1 MEFLGIKRDIR
12 KVAELGIGAVAL
24 GTLILAGCGGGG
36 GGGSSSTPPAVATTS
51 TQITAFKG
59 MFTTGVAT
67 VYDATGATIAT
78 GNIAS
83 GVGSVTYPNTVTYPL
98 VVSVSGVYL
107 NDVTNLPES
116 TTVPLLGFVASS
128 AVAAAVSGVPVT
140 AITNL
145 AVAQIQQ
152 TAGSLTVP
160 HASNPITVSNVTT
173 ALTNAGTQFGIP
185 ATAIP
190 SFDANGLAK
199 DGNTVALAG
208 LAQALNSQNPGT
220 NLSTAL
226 NNLAASY
233 ANPAS
238 SVSAVTA
245 ILPKLSLGITY
256 IQTFNA
262 SPQLP
267 PTAAAAVQTA
277 INSLISNPPP
287 AITPIAVVPSSTAA
301 QIATST
307 TLLSSLH
314 TDFILQASGVQ
325 ADLNNILSPFQE
337 AQNFE
342 LFLSQGMSLASNGTA
357 AYTSR
362 SYVNGYPCVLM
373 SLSGP
378 AGAATSTGTVVC
390 QWSGNYAGIS
400 PTIHQLTISGPNN
413 TSAGVYTLTPIGHY
427 TWSDTLVPTASLSIS
442 GASSVSAT
450 GVTPATGT
458 VDGTAAGVTLN
469 GSILP
474 GEGITSTHTLTNITN
489 LVVTESQNAAAT
501 INTFGITADAVAQ
514 MNGSVPIDS
523 ITLLKG
529 TQLVQVASTGS
540 TISATVVAQ
549 ATTPNYSFNGTLSLP
564 TYAQQKNSSTWNPST
579 ITFTG
584 SVSSAALGTF
594 LNTGSNGGLTVNSN
608 WANYDPTQA
617 LSATNFP
624 SENGSFTGNIIN
636 GTSTYGVNLTFASGT
651 TGTTYSTITSSVT
664 VTDSGNNAVTM
675 SETGTTTGLA
685 TTAATLGTNSS
696 GTVSY
701 ANSAANPPV
710 ASTQVGTISGGVI
723 TFTDLSTLSLK

>member
-36 GGGSSSTPPAVATTS
+36 GSSSTPPAVATTS

-59 MFTTGVAT
+59 MFTNAVVT
-67 VYDATGATIAT
+67 VYDAVGAIIST

-83 GVGSVTYPNTVTYPL
+83 GVASVTYPSTANYPL

-128 AVAAAVSGVPVT
+128 AVAVAASGVPVT

-152 TAGSLTVP
+152 TAGPLTVP
-160 HASNPITVSNVTT
+160 HASTPITVSNVTT

-208 LAQALNSQNPGT
+208 LAQALNSQNPGI

-238 SVSAVTA
+238 SVSAVTT
-245 ILPKLSLGITY
+245 ILPKLNAGITY
-256 IQTFNA
+256 IQTYNA

-267 PTAAAAVQTA
+267 STAVTAVQTA
-277 INSLISNPPP
+277 VQNLIITPPP
-287 AITPIAVVPSSTAA
+287 AIVPIAVVSSSAA
-301 QIATST
+301 TQIATST

-342 LFLSQGMSLASNGTA
+342 LFLATGMSLASNGTA
-357 AYTSR
+357 ASTSR
-362 SYVNGYPCVLM
+362 AYVNGYPCVLM
-373 SLSGP
+373 NLSGQ
-378 AGAATSTGTVVC
+378 AGATSTTGTVVC
-390 QWSGNYAGIS
+390 QWSGNYAGVS

-501 INTFGITADAVAQ
+501 ANTFGITGAVAQ
-514 MNGSVPIDS
+514 MNGSATIDS
-523 ITLLKG
+523 VTLAKG

-540 TISATVVAQ
+540 TLSATVVAQ

-594 LNTGSNGGLTVNSN
+594 LNTGTSGGLTVNSN

-617 LSATNFP
+617 QSATNFP
-624 SENGSFTGNIIN
+624 TESGSFTGNIIN

-651 TGTTYSTITSSVT
+651 TGTTYSTITSSAT
-664 VTDSGNNAVTM
+664 VTDSSNNAVTL
-675 SETGTTTGLA
+675 SETGTTSGLA
-685 TTAATLGTNSS
+685 TTAATLGTNNS

-710 ASTQVGTISGGVI
+710 TSTQVGTISGGVI